1 MVVTAFRLGSKQGK
15 CNVTFKETQMKSS
28 IDQLKSRGYITIEN
42 VENHMNHTKSE
53 WLAMIHSKEAYQ
65 RTIAVKLLSEK
76 SDVDDELIQLFLHRL
91 TQEKKLYT
99 KIELCDALA
108 KGGVQSAKL
117 MVNYLGQIGNNQY
130 QALPTKAFNKNS
142 YPLPRDIIARTLAH
156 MNPNVLPVLLDVL
169 KTNRLPEIREVIDAI
184 GFICFYNNLH
194 TNRQISDLLIL
205 CLQNYAH
212 DDVIRWKLV
221 RSFESFDASDVIHT
235 LVNIEQSDCEQII
248 RREARRSLNI
258 ISERINPL

>member
-1 MVVTAFRLGSKQGK
+1 
-15 CNVTFKETQMKSS
+15 MKSS
-28 IDQLKSRGYITIEN
+28 TDQLKSRGYITIED
-42 VENHMNHTKSE
+42 VESRMNHTKSE
-53 WLAMIHSKEAYQ
+53 WLEMIHSKEAYQ

-76 SDVDDELIQLFLHRL
+76 SDVDDELMQLFLQRL

-108 KGGVQSAKL
+108 KGGVPAAKL
-117 MVNYLGQIGNNQY
+117 MVHYLGQIGNNQH

-156 MNPNVLPVLLDVL
+156 MNPDVLPTLLDIL
-169 KTNRLPEIREVIDAI
+169 QTNRLPAIREVIDAI

-194 TNRQISDLLIL
+194 TNSQISDALML
-205 CLQNYAH
+205 CLKNYAH

-221 RSFESFDASDVIHT
+221 RSFESFNDSDVIHT
-235 LVNIEQSDCEQII
+235 LVNIEQNDSQQII
-248 RREARRSLNI
+248 RGEARRSLDM
-258 ISERINPL
+258 ISDRMNSL